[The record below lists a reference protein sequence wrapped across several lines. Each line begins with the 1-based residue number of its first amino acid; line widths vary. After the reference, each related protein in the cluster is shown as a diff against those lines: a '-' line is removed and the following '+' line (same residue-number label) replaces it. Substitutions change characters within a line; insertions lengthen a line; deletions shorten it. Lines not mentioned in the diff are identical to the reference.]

1 MGVEPDLFALRALLW
16 VAASGSL
23 NTAAKKLGVSQQAI
37 SVRLRKL
44 EKSLQVA
51 LLDRSPRGS
60 VLTSDGEI
68 VCTWAQNLLDSVE
81 SFTNAVGSLQA
92 EHGDQL
98 RVAASLTIAEH
109 LLPNWLTRWRCGWGN
124 DELKVH
130 FIAANTRDVITEVK
144 SGRVDLGF
152 IESFNV
158 PPNFGSRTVG
168 QDEILVVAPPS
179 HPWSKA
185 GKISLTEVSRTAL
198 VLRESGSG
206 TRQAFEDA
214 LGKAGFHLTIP
225 PAAVLTTTLGLRN
238 TIAVG
243 NSPGV
248 LSSLAVQED
257 LAKGRLVQVDI
268 TGFQILRPL
277 TAIWQGERPTKLAR
291 DLLNQILT

>member
-1 MGVEPDLFALRALLW
+1 MGVEPDLFALRALLL
-16 VAASGSL
+16 VAESGSL
-23 NTAAKKLGVSQQAI
+23 NTASSKLGVSQQAI
-37 SVRLRKL
+37 SLRLRKL

-60 VLTSDGEI
+60 ALTSDGKT
-68 VCTWAQNLLDSVE
+68 VCIWAQKLLDSVE

-109 LLPNWLTRWRCGWGN
+109 LLPNWLTRWRCDCSN
-124 DELKVH
+124 DELRVH
-130 FIAANTRDVITEVK
+130 FIAANTRAVISEVK

-152 IESFNV
+152 IESSNV
-158 PPNFGSRTVG
+158 PSNFGSRVVG
-168 QDEILVVAPPS
+168 HDEILVITPPS
-179 HPWSKA
+179 HPWAKTGKVSLPELSKT
-185 GKISLTEVSRTAL
+185 SL

-214 LGKAGFHLTIP
+214 LGKAGFHLTMP

-243 NSPGV
+243 NAPGV

-257 LAKGRLVQVDI
+257 LAKGRLVQVKV
-268 TGFQILRPL
+268 TGFQVLRPL
-277 TAIWQGERPTKLAR
+277 TAIWQGERPPKLAR
-291 DLLNQILT
+291 DLLNQILA